1 MVMKAM
7 VMKEWNGPYK
17 LEDRPIPEVG
27 PPDVLIK
34 IKACGIGYTLT
45 NLRAGRLG
53 GSVPRI
59 IGHEIGGIVEDIG
72 PMVTTCKPGD
82 RVCVSF
88 YLTCGH
94 CKWCVNGR
102 ETLCENFG
110 GYVGAAIDGGFAEY
124 AKIPER
130 NVLPIPEGIGFAE
143 AGVTTDAVA
152 TNWHVFKER
161 CKTKPNDR
169 VLVVGAG
176 GGVGIHTVQ
185 VAKVFGAHVIGVDVS
200 DEKLELAEKYGAD
213 EVINVAG
220 KEMSQEIMKI
230 TAGGGVDA
238 VVDMVCTKQTLKE
251 DIKSLGVGGTLV
263 VVGVPRDVT
272 SLDFEP
278 MRLLRDELNLTGCRC
293 ATRQEIKESLE
304 LVRRGVIRPA
314 VINTF
319 PLDEANRVQKFI
331 DNMELLGRTA
341 FVSE

>member
-1 MVMKAM
+1 MKAM
-7 VMKEWNGPYK
+7 VIKEWNGPYVE
-17 LEDRPIPEVG
+17 EDRPLPEVG
-27 PPDVLIK
+27 PLDVLIK
-34 IKACGIGYTLT
+34 VKACGIGYTLT

-59 IGHEIGGIVEDIG
+59 IGHEIGGIVEEVG

-130 NVLPIPEGIGFAE
+130 NVLPIPEGVGFAE

-176 GGVGIHTVQ
+176 GGVGIHAVQ
-185 VAKVFGAHVIGVDVS
+185 VAKAFGAYVIGADVS
-200 DEKLELAEKYGAD
+200 QEKLELAKEYGAD
-213 EVINVAG
+213 EVINASD
-220 KEMSQEIMKI
+220 KEMAQETLRI
-230 TAGGGVDA
+230 TGGKGADA
-238 VVDMVCTKQTLKE
+238 VVDMVSTKQTLE
-251 DIKSLGVGGTLV
+251 AGIRSLGVSGTLV
-263 VVGVPRDVT
+263 LVGVAQNVA
-272 SLDFEP
+272 SLDFEI
-278 MRLLRDELNLTGCRC
+278 MRLILDELVLTGCRC
-293 ATRQEIKESLE
+293 ATRQEIRESLE
-304 LVRRGVIRPA
+304 LVSKGVVRP
-314 VINTF
+314 VVMNTF
-319 PLDEANRVQKFI
+319 PLEEANRVQELI
-331 DNMELLGRTA
+331 DNMELSGRTS
-341 FVSE
+341 FVFD

>member
-1 MVMKAM
+1 MKAM
-7 VMKEWNGPYK
+7 VMKEWNGPYE

-27 PPDVLIK
+27 PLDVLIK

-124 AKIPER
+124 AKIPEH

-263 VVGVPRDVT
+263 VVGVPQDVT

-278 MRLLRDELNLTGCRC
+278 IRLLRDELNLTGCRC

-331 DNMELLGRTA
+331 DNMEFLGRTA

>member
-1 MVMKAM
+1 MKAM
-7 VMKEWNGPYK
+7 VMKEWNGPYE

-27 PPDVLIK
+27 PLDVLIK

-124 AKIPER
+124 AKIPEH

-263 VVGVPRDVT
+263 VVGVPQDVT

-331 DNMELLGRTA
+331 DNMEFLGRTA

>member
-1 MVMKAM
+1 MKAM
-7 VMKEWNGPYK
+7 VMKEWNGPYE

-27 PPDVLIK
+27 PLDVLIK

-263 VVGVPRDVT
+263 VVGVPQDVT

-278 MRLLRDELNLTGCRC
+278 IRLLRDELNLTGCRC

>member
-1 MVMKAM
+1 MKAM
-7 VMKEWNGPYK
+7 VMKEWNGPYE

-27 PPDVLIK
+27 PLDVLIK

-263 VVGVPRDVT
+263 VVGVPQDVT

-278 MRLLRDELNLTGCRC
+278 IRLLRDELNLTGCRC

-331 DNMELLGRTA
+331 DNMEFLGRTA